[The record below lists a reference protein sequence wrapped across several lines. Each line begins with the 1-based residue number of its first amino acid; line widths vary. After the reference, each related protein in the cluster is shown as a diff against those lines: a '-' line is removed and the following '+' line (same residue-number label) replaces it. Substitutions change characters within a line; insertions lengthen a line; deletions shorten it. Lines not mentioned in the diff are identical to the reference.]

1 MFNNE
6 FGAKVDRMKSVYR
19 GNPEKLKQSSGIN
32 ADLSKLMAYQS
43 MISERQALENEAVL
57 RREQQPSSLVEQYEN
72 KLVQGNVDNMK
83 SRAAR
88 VGGIPQNLQQPP
100 MAQGAPQGAAQG
112 IASQPRPNMQGMAQ
126 GGIVGY
132 REGGLTSISDAEVVA
147 FLKKKYGQ
155 NLTGRQLESILNN
168 PERIASEKES
178 MMQDAARARVAEEIP
193 RTNRSDAEVV
203 AFIKKKY
210 GQNLTGKQLESILNN
225 PERIASEKESMV
237 QEDERGKVAARRA
250 RTEELI
256 GMPTVEKPS
265 GTGGIDNIKA
275 TIETT
280 QAPAGGLIGLTP
292 GAGVDNVAATIA
304 DIGNSPAPAATA
316 AAPTPATDPT
326 TGGVATLP
334 VGTGTVLKADPEE
347 GVADPKEVAKTPAE
361 KAAALDAAK
370 KTYKGKS
377 PTQAALD
384 EFGIPSVL
392 TDVKRSTETPI
403 ADGLGKGVVDAKK
416 AQAAGDPTAQGATER
431 ARLTKDREA
440 LGIDVE
446 YQRQI
451 DAQKALDAKAT
462 DPAARKKADR
472 DAILR
477 GMALGGVRGSTIA
490 QNRLA
495 ANRSEGEQTRLDRMS
510 KMNTDKNTAKF
521 EMLKDID
528 SRAAEAYSMY
538 AKVQTDAF
546 NSLVGLS
553 EAELGNMEENFKN
566 NVLYKQGEIENVL
579 TAANLTVANT
589 MKEIAQGSLDLNRT
603 IQAQISAT
611 NTLGTISKEMRTSQ
625 ALERQNAEIKALDTD
640 PEIKRAGEEKLAA
653 LDNDILVAQSDM
665 LQLVETLTARIAKL
679 Q

>member
-132 REGGLTSISDAEVVA
+132 YAGGTITADELAALGMDSASFEA
-147 FLKKKYGQ
+147 L
-155 NLTGRQLESILNN
+155 
-168 PERIASEKES
+168 PERS
-178 MMQDAARARVAEEIP
+178 QDALLKNLKASKGSSPAQRDAMRARLAQPV
-193 RTNRSDAEVV
+193 
-203 AFIKKKY
+203 K
-210 GQNLTGKQLESILNN
+210 
-225 PERIASEKESMV
+225 
-237 QEDERGKVAARRA
+237 
-250 RTEELI
+250 
-256 GMPTVEKPS
+256 
-265 GTGGIDNIKA
+265 NIKQA
-275 TIETT
+275 TSGISGYLRGIGSAITGAGGAATPVVTAAPVVTT
-280 QAPAGGLIGLTP
+280 APADPVVT
-292 GAGVDNVAATIA
+292 
-304 DIGNSPAPAATA
+304 
-316 AAPTPATDPT
+316 TD
-326 TGGVATLP
+326 P
-334 VGTGTVLKADPEE
+334 VGTGTVLRADPEE
-347 GVADPKEVAKTPAE
+347 VVADPKKDVKTPAEEVVADPEKDVKTPAE
-361 KAAALDAAK
+361 KAAALAEAK
-370 KTYKGKS
+370 KIYRGKS

-392 TDVKRSTETPI
+392 TDVRRSTETPI
-403 ADGLGKGVVDAKK
+403 ADGLGEGVVDAKK
-416 AQAAGDPTAQGATER
+416 AQAAGNPTAQAATER
-431 ARLTKDREA
+431 ARLTKEREA
-440 LGIDVE
+440 LGIDAE

-451 DAQKALDAKAT
+451 AAQKALDAKAT

-472 DAILR
+472 DAIMR

-495 ANRSEGEQTRLDRMS
+495 ANRSKGEQTRLDRMS

-528 SRAAEAYSMY
+528 SKAAEAYSMY

-546 NSLVGLS
+546 NSLVGMT

-566 NVLYKQGEIENVL
+566 NVLYKQGEIQNVL

-611 NTLGTISKEMRTSQ
+611 KTLGAIDTEMRKSQ
-625 ALERQNAEIKALDTD
+625 EMERNRVQVNLTDPDPAIKAAA
-640 PEIKRAGEEKLAA
+640 EKRLAV
-653 LDNDILVAQSDM
+653 LDNDIVVAQSDM

>member
-155 NLTGRQLESILNN
+155 NLTGR
-168 PERIASEKES
+168 
-178 MMQDAARARVAEEIP
+178 
-193 RTNRSDAEVV
+193 
-203 AFIKKKY
+203 
-210 GQNLTGKQLESILNN
+210 QLESILNN

>member
-132 REGGLTSISDAEVVA
+132 YAGGTITADELAALGMDSASFEA
-147 FLKKKYGQ
+147 L
-155 NLTGRQLESILNN
+155 
-168 PERIASEKES
+168 PERS
-178 MMQDAARARVAEEIP
+178 QDALLKNLKASKGSSPAQRDAM
-193 RTNRSDAEVV
+193 RTRLAQPVKN
-203 AFIKKKY
+203 IKQATS
-210 GQNLTGKQLESILNN
+210 GISGALTAIG
-225 PERIASEKESMV
+225 
-237 QEDERGKVAARRA
+237 D
-250 RTEELI
+250 I
-256 GMPTVEKPS
+256 GMAV
-265 GTGGIDNIKA
+265 TG
-275 TIETT
+275 
-280 QAPAGGLIGLTP
+280 AGG
-292 GAGVDNVAATIA
+292 
-304 DIGNSPAPAATA
+304 A
-316 AAPTPATDPT
+316 AAPADPADPADPVVTADPADPVVT
-326 TGGVATLP
+326 TEP

-347 GVADPKEVAKTPAE
+347 VVADPKKDVKTPEE
-361 KAAALDAAK
+361 KAAALAEAK

-403 ADGLGKGVVDAKK
+403 ADGLGRGVVDAKK
-416 AQAAGDPTAQGATER
+416 AQAAGDPTAQAAAER
-431 ARLTKDREA
+431 TRLTKEREA
-440 LGIDVE
+440 LGIDAE

-477 GMALGGVRGSTIA
+477 GMALGGVRGSTLA

-495 ANRSEGEQTRLDRMS
+495 TNRSEGEQTRLDRMS

-528 SRAAEAYSMY
+528 SRAAEAYSTY

-546 NSLVGLS
+546 NSLVGLT
-553 EAELGNMEENFKN
+553 EAELGNIEENFKN
-566 NVLYKQGEIENVL
+566 NVLYQQGEIKNVL

-603 IQAQISAT
+603 VQAQISAT
-611 NTLGTISKEMRTSQ
+611 NAIGTINTEMRKSQ
-625 ALERQNAEIKALDTD
+625 DLERNRAQVNLTDSDPAIKAAA
-640 PEIKRAGEEKLAA
+640 EKKLAQ
-653 LDNDILVAQSDM
+653 LDNDILVAQAPM
-665 LQLVETLTARIAKL
+665 LQLVKTLTDRMAKL
-679 Q
+679 K

>member
-57 RREQQPSSLVEQYEN
+57 RREQQPSSLVEQYED

-112 IASQPRPNMQGMAQ
+112 IASQPRPNMRGMAQ

-132 REGGLTSISDAEVVA
+132 YAGGTITADELAALGMDSASFEA
-147 FLKKKYGQ
+147 L
-155 NLTGRQLESILNN
+155 
-168 PERIASEKES
+168 PERS
-178 MMQDAARARVAEEIP
+178 QDALLKNLKSSKGSSPAQRDAMRARLAQPV
-193 RTNRSDAEVV
+193 
-203 AFIKKKY
+203 K
-210 GQNLTGKQLESILNN
+210 
-225 PERIASEKESMV
+225 
-237 QEDERGKVAARRA
+237 
-250 RTEELI
+250 
-256 GMPTVEKPS
+256 
-265 GTGGIDNIKA
+265 NIKQA
-275 TIETT
+275 TSGISG
-280 QAPAGGLIGLTP
+280 ALAAIGDMVP
-292 GAGVDNVAATIA
+292 NMQIA
-304 DIGNSPAPAATA
+304 LP
-316 AAPTPATDPT
+316 PTDSADPATPVVTADPATPVVTADPADPVVT
-326 TGGVATLP
+326 TEP

-347 GVADPKEVAKTPAE
+347 VVADPEEGVADPKKAAE
-361 KAAALDAAK
+361 IAAERAAALAK
-370 KTYKGKS
+370 AKENYPGKS
-377 PTQAALD
+377 PTQAVLN

-392 TDVKRSTETPI
+392 TDVKRSTDTPI
-403 ADGLGKGVVDAKK
+403 AAGLGEGVVDAKK
-416 AQAAGDPTAQGATER
+416 AQAAGDPTAQAATER
-431 ARLTKDREA
+431 ARLTEEREA
-440 LGIDVE
+440 LGIDAE

-451 DAQKALDAKAT
+451 EAQKALDAKAT
-462 DPAARKKADR
+462 DPAAMKKADR

-546 NSLVGLS
+546 NSLVGLN
-553 EAELGNMEENFKN
+553 EAELGNIEENFKN
-566 NVLYKQGEIENVL
+566 NVLYQSGEIERAL
-579 TAANLTVANT
+579 TAANLIVSNT
-589 MKEIAQGSLDLNRT
+589 MKDIAQGNLDLNKT
-603 IQAQISAT
+603 IQAQISASK
-611 NTLGTISKEMRTSQ
+611 TLGTIDTQMRKSQEMERLTLMTQLQPGNEPEVQ
-625 ALERQNAEIKALDTD
+625 AAAK
-640 PEIKRAGEEKLAA
+640 EKLAA
-653 LDNDILVAQSDM
+653 FDKDILAAQSKM
-665 LQLVETLTARIAKL
+665 LELVETLTARIAEL

>member
-132 REGGLTSISDAEVVA
+132 YAGGTITADELAALGMDSASFEA
-147 FLKKKYGQ
+147 L
-155 NLTGRQLESILNN
+155 
-168 PERIASEKES
+168 PERS
-178 MMQDAARARVAEEIP
+178 QDALLKNLKASKGSSPAQRDAM
-193 RTNRSDAEVV
+193 RTRLAQPVKN
-203 AFIKKKY
+203 IKQATS
-210 GQNLTGKQLESILNN
+210 GISGALTAIG
-225 PERIASEKESMV
+225 
-237 QEDERGKVAARRA
+237 D
-250 RTEELI
+250 I
-256 GMPTVEKPS
+256 GMAV
-265 GTGGIDNIKA
+265 TG
-275 TIETT
+275 
-280 QAPAGGLIGLTP
+280 AGG
-292 GAGVDNVAATIA
+292 
-304 DIGNSPAPAATA
+304 A
-316 AAPTPATDPT
+316 AAPADPADPADPVVTADPADPVVT
-326 TGGVATLP
+326 TEP

-347 GVADPKEVAKTPAE
+347 VVADPKKDVKTPEE
-361 KAAALDAAK
+361 KAAALAEAK

-403 ADGLGKGVVDAKK
+403 ADGLGRGVVDAKK
-416 AQAAGDPTAQGATER
+416 AQAAGDPTAQAAAER
-431 ARLTKDREA
+431 TRLTKEREA
-440 LGIDVE
+440 LGIDAE

-477 GMALGGVRGSTIA
+477 GMALGGVRGSTLA

-495 ANRSEGEQTRLDRMS
+495 TNRSEGEQTRLDRMS

-528 SRAAEAYSMY
+528 SRAAEAYSTY

-546 NSLVGLS
+546 NSLVGLT

-603 IQAQISAT
+603 VQAQISAT
-611 NTLGTISKEMRTSQ
+611 NAIGTINTEMRKSQ
-625 ALERQNAEIKALDTD
+625 DLERNRAQVNLTDPDPAIKAAA
-640 PEIKRAGEEKLAA
+640 EKKLAQ
-653 LDNDILVAQSDM
+653 LDNDILVAQAPM
-665 LQLVETLTARIAKL
+665 LQLVKTLTDRMAKL
-679 Q
+679 K

>member
-19 GNPEKLKQSSGIN
+19 GNPEKLKQRSGIN

-57 RREQQPSSLVEQYEN
+57 RREQQPSSLVEQYED

-132 REGGLTSISDAEVVA
+132 YAGGLTSISDAEVVA

-155 NLTGRQLESILNN
+155 NLTGRQLDSILNN

-178 MMQDAARARVAEEIP
+178 MMQDAARARVDEEIP
-193 RTNRSDAEVV
+193 RAGGNRILSR
-203 AFIKKKY
+203 
-210 GQNLTGKQLESILNN
+210 QN
-225 PERIASEKESMV
+225 A
-237 QEDERGKVAARRA
+237 AARRKL
-250 RTEELI
+250 TEELLN
-256 GMPTVEKPS
+256 GPTVEKSS

-280 QAPAGGLIGLTP
+280 QAPAGDLIGLTP
-292 GAGVDNVAATIA
+292 GDGAL
-304 DIGNSPAPAATA
+304 
-316 AAPTPATDPT
+316 T
-326 TGGVATLP
+326 TGGVTTEP
-334 VGTGTVLKADPEE
+334 VGTGTVGTGTVLKADPEE
-347 GVADPKEVAKTPAE
+347 VVADPKKDVETPTE
-361 KAAALDAAK
+361 KAAALAK
-370 KTYKGKS
+370 AKENYPGLS
-377 PTQAALD
+377 PTQAALN

-392 TDVKRSTETPI
+392 TDVKRSTDTPI
-403 ADGLGKGVVDAKK
+403 ANGLGVGVVDAKK
-416 AQAAGDPTAQGATER
+416 AQAAGDPTAQAATER
-431 ARLTKDREA
+431 ARLTKEREA
-440 LGIDVE
+440 LGIDAE

-477 GMALGGVRGSTIA
+477 GMALGGVRGSTLA

-495 ANRSEGEQTRLDRMS
+495 ANRSEGEQTRLDRLS

-528 SRAAEAYSMY
+528 SKAAEAYSMY

-553 EAELGNMEENFKN
+553 EAELGNIEENFKN
-566 NVLYKQGEIENVL
+566 NVLYQQGEIKNVL
-579 TAANLTVANT
+579 TAANLTVSNT
-589 MKEIAQGSLDLNRT
+589 MKEIAQGNLDLNKT

-611 NTLGTISKEMRTSQ
+611 NTLGTINTEMRKSQ
-625 ALERQNAEIKALDTD
+625 DLERRNAEIQTRNAD
-640 PEIKRAGEEKLAA
+640 PEIKRAGEEKLAQ
-653 LDNDILVAQSDM
+653 LDKDILVAQAPM
-665 LQLVETLTARIAKL
+665 LQLVKTLTDRMAKL
-679 Q
+679 

>member
-132 REGGLTSISDAEVVA
+132 YAGGTITADELAALGMDSASFEA
-147 FLKKKYGQ
+147 L
-155 NLTGRQLESILNN
+155 
-168 PERIASEKES
+168 PERS
-178 MMQDAARARVAEEIP
+178 QDALLKNLKASKGSSPAQRDAM
-193 RTNRSDAEVV
+193 RTRLAQPVKN
-203 AFIKKKY
+203 IKQATS
-210 GQNLTGKQLESILNN
+210 GISGALTAIG
-225 PERIASEKESMV
+225 
-237 QEDERGKVAARRA
+237 D
-250 RTEELI
+250 I
-256 GMPTVEKPS
+256 GMAV
-265 GTGGIDNIKA
+265 TG
-275 TIETT
+275 
-280 QAPAGGLIGLTP
+280 AGG
-292 GAGVDNVAATIA
+292 
-304 DIGNSPAPAATA
+304 A
-316 AAPTPATDPT
+316 AAPADPADPADPVVTADPADPVVT
-326 TGGVATLP
+326 TEP

-347 GVADPKEVAKTPAE
+347 VVADPKKDVKTPEE
-361 KAAALDAAK
+361 KAAALAEAK

-403 ADGLGKGVVDAKK
+403 ADGLGRGVVDAKK
-416 AQAAGDPTAQGATER
+416 AQAAGDPTAQAAAER
-431 ARLTKDREA
+431 TRLTKEREA
-440 LGIDVE
+440 LGIDAE

-477 GMALGGVRGSTIA
+477 GMALGGVRGSTLA

-495 ANRSEGEQTRLDRMS
+495 TNRSEGEQTRLDRMS

-528 SRAAEAYSMY
+528 SRAAEAYSTY

-546 NSLVGLS
+546 NSLVGLT

-603 IQAQISAT
+603 VQAQISAT
-611 NTLGTISKEMRTSQ
+611 NAIGTINTEMRKSQ
-625 ALERQNAEIKALDTD
+625 DLERNRAQVNLTDSDPAIKAAA
-640 PEIKRAGEEKLAA
+640 EKKLAQ
-653 LDNDILVAQSDM
+653 LDNDILVAQAPM
-665 LQLVETLTARIAKL
+665 LQLVKTLTDRMAKL
-679 Q
+679 K

>member
-132 REGGLTSISDAEVVA
+132 YAGGTITADELAALGMDSASFEA
-147 FLKKKYGQ
+147 L
-155 NLTGRQLESILNN
+155 
-168 PERIASEKES
+168 PERS
-178 MMQDAARARVAEEIP
+178 QDALLKNLKASKGSSPAQRDAM
-193 RTNRSDAEVV
+193 RTRLAQPVKN
-203 AFIKKKY
+203 IKQATS
-210 GQNLTGKQLESILNN
+210 GISGALTAIG
-225 PERIASEKESMV
+225 
-237 QEDERGKVAARRA
+237 D
-250 RTEELI
+250 I
-256 GMPTVEKPS
+256 GMAV
-265 GTGGIDNIKA
+265 TG
-275 TIETT
+275 
-280 QAPAGGLIGLTP
+280 AGG
-292 GAGVDNVAATIA
+292 
-304 DIGNSPAPAATA
+304 A
-316 AAPTPATDPT
+316 AAPADPADPADPVVTADPADPVVT
-326 TGGVATLP
+326 TEP

-347 GVADPKEVAKTPAE
+347 VVADPKKDVKTPEE
-361 KAAALDAAK
+361 KAAALAEAK

-403 ADGLGKGVVDAKK
+403 ADGLGRGVVDAKK
-416 AQAAGDPTAQGATER
+416 AQAAGDPTAQAAAER
-431 ARLTKDREA
+431 TRLTKEREA
-440 LGIDVE
+440 LGIDAE

-477 GMALGGVRGSTIA
+477 GMALGGVRGSTLA

-495 ANRSEGEQTRLDRMS
+495 TNRSEGEQTRLDRMS

-528 SRAAEAYSMY
+528 SRAAEAYSTY

-546 NSLVGLS
+546 NSLVGLT
-553 EAELGNMEENFKN
+553 EAELGNIEENFKN
-566 NVLYKQGEIENVL
+566 NVLYQQGEIKNVL

-603 IQAQISAT
+603 VQAQISAS
-611 NTLGTISKEMRTSQ
+611 NAIGTINTEMRKSQ
-625 ALERQNAEIKALDTD
+625 DLERNRAQVNLTDPDPAIKAAA
-640 PEIKRAGEEKLAA
+640 EKKLAQ
-653 LDNDILVAQSDM
+653 LDNDILVAQAPM
-665 LQLVETLTARIAKL
+665 LQLVKTLTDRMAKL
-679 Q
+679 K

>member
-19 GNPEKLKQSSGIN
+19 GNPEKLKQRSGIN

-57 RREQQPSSLVEQYEN
+57 RREQQPSSLVEQYED

-132 REGGLTSISDAEVVA
+132 YAGGLTSISDAEVVA
-147 FLKKKYGQ
+147 SLKKKYGQ
-155 NLTGRQLESILNN
+155 NLTGRQLDSILNN

-178 MMQDAARARVAEEIP
+178 MMQDAARARVDEEIP
-193 RTNRSDAEVV
+193 RAGGNRILSR
-203 AFIKKKY
+203 
-210 GQNLTGKQLESILNN
+210 QN
-225 PERIASEKESMV
+225 A
-237 QEDERGKVAARRA
+237 AARRKL
-250 RTEELI
+250 TEELLN
-256 GMPTVEKPS
+256 GPTVEKSS

-280 QAPAGGLIGLTP
+280 QAPAGDLIGLTP
-292 GAGVDNVAATIA
+292 GDGAL
-304 DIGNSPAPAATA
+304 
-316 AAPTPATDPT
+316 T
-326 TGGVATLP
+326 TGGVTTEP
-334 VGTGTVLKADPEE
+334 VGTGTVGTGTVLKADPEE
-347 GVADPKEVAKTPAE
+347 VVADPKKDVETPTE
-361 KAAALDAAK
+361 KAAALAK
-370 KTYKGKS
+370 AKENYPGLS
-377 PTQAALD
+377 PTQAALN

-392 TDVKRSTETPI
+392 TDVKRSTDTPI
-403 ADGLGKGVVDAKK
+403 ANGLGVGVVDAKK
-416 AQAAGDPTAQGATER
+416 AQAAGDPTAQAATER
-431 ARLTKDREA
+431 ARLTKEREA
-440 LGIDVE
+440 LGIDAE

-477 GMALGGVRGSTIA
+477 GMALGGVRGSTLA

-495 ANRSEGEQTRLDRMS
+495 ANRSEGEQTRLDRLS

-528 SRAAEAYSMY
+528 SKAAEAYSMY
-538 AKVQTDAF
+538 AKVQMDAF

-553 EAELGNMEENFKN
+553 EAELGNIEENFKN
-566 NVLYKQGEIENVL
+566 NVLYQQGEIKNVL
-579 TAANLTVANT
+579 TAANLTVSNT
-589 MKEIAQGSLDLNRT
+589 MKEIAQGNLDLNKT
-603 IQAQISAT
+603 TQAQISASK
-611 NTLGTISKEMRTSQ
+611 TINDIRTAMMDSQEMERLDAQTQ
-625 ALERQNAEIKALDTD
+625 ARDTD
-640 PEIKRAGEEKLAA
+640 PEIKRAGEEKLAQ
-653 LDNDILVAQSDM
+653 LDKDILVAQAPM
-665 LQLVETLTARIAKL
+665 LQLVKTLTDRMAKL
-679 Q
+679 